1 MPVGV
6 ETLPPL
12 EVVLEEVEVVAGFG
26 RLVDGLVPRPVG
38 RETDVDGRLVDGLVP
53 RPVGRETD
61 VDGRLV
67 DGLVPRPVGR
77 ETDVDGRL
85 VDGLVPRP
93 VGRETDV
100 DGRLVDGL
108 VPRLL
113 EEVVVGGRLTVI
125 FPAGL
130 LTDMLPFD

>member
-6 ETLPPL
+6 EPLPPL
-12 EVVLEEVEVVAGFG
+12 EYVVGLG
-26 RLVDGLVPRPVG
+26 RPVDGLVPRLLEEVVDGRLTVG

-61 VDGRLV
+61 VDGRL
-67 DGLVPRPVGR
+67 
-77 ETDVDGRL
+77 
-85 VDGLVPRP
+85 
-93 VGRETDV
+93 
-100 DGRLVDGL
+100 
-108 VPRLL
+108 
-113 EEVVVGGRLTVI
+113 TVI

>member
-12 EVVLEEVEVVAGFG
+12 EYVVGLG
-26 RLVDGLVPRPVG
+26 RLVDGLVPRLLEEVVVG
-38 RETDVDGRLVDGLVP
+38 LGRLVDGLVP
-53 RPVGRETD
+53 RLLEEV
-61 VDGRLV
+61 VA
-67 DGLVPRPVGR
+67 GL
-77 ETDVDGRL
+77 
-85 VDGLVPRP
+85 
-93 VGRETDV
+93 
-100 DGRLVDGL
+100 GRLVDGL

-130 LTDMLPFD
+130 LTDVLPLD